1 MKKAYLGLAAL
12 AVLGTGSLASCNSA
26 KGIMIWGP
34 SEEQAVIDTIIAEY
48 NEANPENKIEYRFR
62 AIEEGTASGD
72 FEKDPLQKNYPS
84 LIAVVDNA
92 LSEMHNTYNCI
103 APVPTDVAAEIEKTN
118 AEKAVATAKVDDT
131 MYAYP
136 ISADNGYFL
145 YYNSDVFTAD
155 QAKSMESLLATAK
168 AKGKKVL
175 FDLDNG
181 YYSAS
186 VFMSP
191 EVFGTEK
198 GISWHYNDENEV
210 VYDLDWATDKG
221 AQVAKDFSDLI
232 VPYVKDGTLIEGDNT
247 AISTLSASGE
257 LQAVVSGTWV
267 FADLTKNWGADKV
280 EGTKLPTFN
289 STFPDA
295 TSPTTCQLASFI
307 GSKLYVVNSRATA
320 EEQADAHK
328 IAQLLTSKEGQLE
341 RWAVRAAK
349 PANLEACED
358 DSYLNSRNAAIEGL
372 EAQEPYGAIQAQVV
386 ESFYWTPGE
395 NVGRALMQGYFDSAT
410 PLTTRAEW
418 KAALEV
424 AIESLV
430 DPSKRVVG

>member
-12 AVLGTGSLASCNSA
+12 AVLGTGSLTSCNSA

-34 SEEQAVIDTIIAEY
+34 SEEQAVIDNIIGEY

-84 LIAVVDNA
+84 LIAVVDGS

-145 YYNSDVFTAD
+145 YYNNETFTAD
-155 QAKSMESLLATAK
+155 QAKSLESLLETAK

-198 GISWHYNDENEV
+198 GISWHYNM
-210 VYDLDWATDKG
+210 
-221 AQVAKDFSDLI
+221 
-232 VPYVKDGTLIEGDNT
+232 
-247 AISTLSASGE
+247 
-257 LQAVVSGTWV
+257 
-267 FADLTKNWGADKV
+267 
-280 EGTKLPTFN
+280 
-289 STFPDA
+289 
-295 TSPTTCQLASFI
+295 
-307 GSKLYVVNSRATA
+307 
-320 EEQADAHK
+320 
-328 IAQLLTSKEGQLE
+328 
-341 RWAVRAAK
+341 
-349 PANLEACED
+349 
-358 DSYLNSRNAAIEGL
+358 
-372 EAQEPYGAIQAQVV
+372 EP
-386 ESFYWTPGE
+386 
-395 NVGRALMQGYFDSAT
+395 
-410 PLTTRAEW
+410 
-418 KAALEV
+418 
-424 AIESLV
+424 
-430 DPSKRVVG
+430 